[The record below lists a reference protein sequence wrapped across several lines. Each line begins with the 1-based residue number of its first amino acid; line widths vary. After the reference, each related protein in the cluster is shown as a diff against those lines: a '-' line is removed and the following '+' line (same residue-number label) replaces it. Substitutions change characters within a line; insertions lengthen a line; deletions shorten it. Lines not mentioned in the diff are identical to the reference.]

1 MIISAEELEGYVVLE
16 IKAKRSGPNAF
27 LVVKYLSAGQQKN
40 WKRGEVV
47 GLHNLM

>member
-1 MIISAEELEGYVVLE
+1 MWCLKLRLNGQ
-16 IKAKRSGPNAF
+16 GQNAF

-47 GLHNLM
+47 GLHNLI